1 MLRGSFV
8 PRRHARAPASCHA
21 AALLPRREPGAACHA
36 LQAQRGRMESE
47 RKTEGERDRERE
59 TERARERPIGPPLK
73 PSLGPHWGH
82 PGLLL
87 GPSQRPEGVWGL
99 GFGHPRT
106 PGRGGGRG
114 DDNDDDDDDDDDDD
128 GGDDDDVHGA
138 QGEVSQCKFCL
149 WFMVYVGLTGQRRTS
164 SPQPGQSRALGRG
177 HAPLTCT
184 DLSLSLSKAL

>member
-1 MLRGSFV
+1 MTVPKKDQTKSIYDSWRARSRCLSMEGVFDLRRARNVNCSWLGGRAALPLHTTSIRRAHWASFFFV

-47 RKTEGERDRERE
+47 RKREGERERE

-87 GPSQRPEGVWGL
+87 GPSQRPEGVWAPQD
-99 GFGHPRT
+99 PRT
-106 PGRGGGRG
+106 R
-114 DDNDDDDDDDDDDD
+114 
-128 GGDDDDVHGA
+128 
-138 QGEVSQCKFCL
+138 
-149 WFMVYVGLTGQRRTS
+149 RRT
-164 SPQPGQSRALGRG
+164 GR
-177 HAPLTCT
+177 
-184 DLSLSLSKAL
+184 

>member
-47 RKTEGERDRERE
+47 RKTEGERERERETE

-87 GPSQRPEGVWGL
+87 GPSQRPEGVWA
-99 GFGHPRT
+99 PQ
-106 PGRGGGRG
+106 
-114 DDNDDDDDDDDDDD
+114 DEEED
-128 GGDDDDVHGA
+128 GA
-138 QGEVSQCKFCL
+138 MTMTMTMMMMMMMM
-149 WFMVYVGLTGQRRTS
+149 MVMMMMM
-164 SPQPGQSRALGRG
+164 
-177 HAPLTCT
+177 
-184 DLSLSLSKAL
+184 